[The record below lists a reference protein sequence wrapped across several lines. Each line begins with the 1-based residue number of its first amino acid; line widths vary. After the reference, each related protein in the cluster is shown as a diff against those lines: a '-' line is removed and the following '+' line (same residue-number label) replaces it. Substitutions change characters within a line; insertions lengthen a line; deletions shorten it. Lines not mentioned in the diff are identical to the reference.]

1 MEPRSTSNV
10 RIDGVKQ
17 TIDALRAF
25 TPDVERLLDTQIKD
39 ALRATETAARA
50 RYPRGSWIV
59 GRSKKKMLGYIA
71 ARAGGGSSKKSWGAG
86 PPGRRAG
93 IFEFIGTGYAGDRP
107 QVLGLIKSLQARFG
121 SPGRFL
127 WAAWDATGSDVLE
140 RIEES
145 VRGAERELQA
155 HLDMAGEAY

>member
-1 MEPRSTSNV
+1 MESRAGSNV

-17 TIDALRAF
+17 TIAALRAF
-25 TPDVERLLDTQIKD
+25 TPEVERVLDEQIKD
-39 ALRATETAARA
+39 SLRATEAAARA
-50 RYPRGSWIV
+50 WYPRGSWVV
-59 GRSKKKMLGYIA
+59 GRSKKKMLGYVA
-71 ARAGGGSSKKSWGAG
+71 ARAGGGSSKKSWGTG
-86 PPGRRAG
+86 PPGRRAA

-107 QVLGLIKSLQARFG
+107 QVLGLIKSLQGRYG

-145 VRGAERELQA
+145 VLGAERVLQA
-155 HLDMAGEAY
+155 HLDAAGEVY